1 MEDRKKFEEIA
12 AEKFPTLIT
21 TICPQI
27 QEAQWMP
34 STRSMKETVPKHIIL
49 NFFKDKRKY

>member
-21 TICPQI
+21 TIYPQI
-27 QEAQWMP
+27 QESQWMP
-34 STRSMKETVPKHIIL
+34 STRSMKETVRKHIIL